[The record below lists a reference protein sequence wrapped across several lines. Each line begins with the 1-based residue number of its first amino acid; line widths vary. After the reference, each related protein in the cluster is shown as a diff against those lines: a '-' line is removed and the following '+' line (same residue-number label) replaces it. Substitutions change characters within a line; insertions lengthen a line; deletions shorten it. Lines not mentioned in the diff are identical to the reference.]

1 MIPIVIHYK
10 HKKLKL
16 YQILYLTSNK
26 TMKQCKIEANMLS
39 LNIKKSVIEKI
50 KKTLKYK
57 QSKKI
62 ICQI

>member
-16 YQILYLTSNK
+16 YQILYMTSNK
-26 TMKQCKIEANMLS
+26 TMRECKIESNLLS
-39 LNIKKSVIEKI
+39 LNIKESVIEKL

-57 QSKKI
+57 QSK
-62 ICQI
+62 Q